1 MQRVIFTK
9 KSQRFSAA
17 FQIFP
22 PKAEQLCHLDRRS
35 RFCCQQLKME
45 EENPSFSLNL
55 EFLEPQ
61 VEEENEIEQY
71 KTDKEG
77 EEFIKEQRNPKMVKK
92 TEVSQSGMG

>member
-1 MQRVIFTK
+1 
-9 KSQRFSAA
+9 
-17 FQIFP
+17 
-22 PKAEQLCHLDRRS
+22 
-35 RFCCQQLKME
+35 ME